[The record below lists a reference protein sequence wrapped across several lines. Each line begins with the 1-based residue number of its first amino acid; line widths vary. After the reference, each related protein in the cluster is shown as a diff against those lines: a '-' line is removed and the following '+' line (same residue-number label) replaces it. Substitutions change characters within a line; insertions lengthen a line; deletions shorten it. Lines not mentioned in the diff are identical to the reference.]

1 MLSIF
6 WMPFTG
12 VKRLQKPLKPSNP
25 EMEILPERFVQK
37 VKLFCVNPENF
48 VRINNL
54 LTFPFCYPLNVFI
67 RQQKFITF
75 RRLYRFR
82 HFAQRREI
90 CPNVSKDE
98 NITFFVFY
106 FRPDEQNPHFSEEN
120 QIRVSIAKK
129 YRPFDA
135 DCDAYPFRQ
144 AIHHGKKVANFECQ
158 ITGSVI

>member
-37 VKLFCVNPENF
+37 TELFCVNTENF

-54 LTFPFCYPLNVFI
+54 LTFPFCYPPDVFI

-75 RRLYRFR
+75 RSLYRFR

-90 CPNVSKDE
+90 CPKVSKNE
-98 NITFFVFY
+98 NITFLHFAFVRMNKNSQAWKNSATFTAEQV
-106 FRPDEQNPHFSEEN
+106 PDTAAEKLPL
-120 QIRVSIAKK
+120 
-129 YRPFDA
+129 
-135 DCDAYPFRQ
+135 
-144 AIHHGKKVANFECQ
+144 KVQTF
-158 ITGSVI
+158 